1 MEPLPEVQDVARQLA
16 ALSLETVDLLE
27 ALGRV
32 TDIALRLLPSCVGVS
47 ITVLVDGDPFTVTAT
62 SEAMATV
69 DASQYLLDG
78 PCVEGARSGEP
89 VLVGDVL
96 DEGRWQAFAQTAAA
110 QGIRSSLSIP
120 FRSPDGTLPGC
131 LNLYA
136 GEPGAFSGQAEV
148 VAGMFGARLEDLVTN
163 ADLSFMTRH
172 FASELPQRLLD
183 QGKVSE
189 AVEILVLNLGMSSLE
204 ARERL
209 EYAASRAG
217 DHSRPSRRHGRHPRH
232 LRPPVGRD
240 QHPVSG
246 RHPEVQRAA

>member
-1 MEPLPEVQDVARQLA
+1 M
-16 ALSLETVDLLE
+16 
-27 ALGRV
+27 

-120 FRSPDGTLPGC
+120 FRSPDGTLPEC
-131 LNLYA
+131 LTCTPASPVPSLGRRRSWLA
-136 GEPGAFSGQAEV
+136 CSGLAW
-148 VAGMFGARLEDLVTN
+148 RT
-163 ADLSFMTRH
+163 S
-172 FASELPQRLLD
+172 
-183 QGKVSE
+183 
-189 AVEILVLNLGMSSLE
+189 
-204 ARERL
+204 
-209 EYAASRAG
+209 
-217 DHSRPSRRHGRHPRH
+217 
-232 LRPPVGRD
+232 
-240 QHPVSG
+240 
-246 RHPEVQRAA
+246 